1 MRRRVNG
8 LQAGNW
14 SDILDPERLRMEI
27 VELFNS
33 CISDNSL
40 TKPKKRGRP
49 DDMEDDGILLRNS
62 KRLNTR

>member
-1 MRRRVNG
+1 VYG

-27 VELFNS
+27 VELFNK
-33 CISDNSL
+33 L
-40 TKPKKRGRP
+40 KKRGRP
-49 DDMEDDGILLRNS
+49 DDMEDDGIQLRNS